1 MIRKIRLT
9 LSELNSMY
17 IKLRTKITRFPTGV
31 DNMGGALQNLMEGG
45 GGLKSIQGV
54 SMGGLKYCGK
64 IPVKEFI
71 L

>member
-31 DNMGGALQNLMEGG
+31 DNMGGALQNLMGGG
-45 GGLKSIQGV
+45 GGLSQYK
-54 SMGGLKYCGK
+54 GGAGGA
-64 IPVKEFI
+64 
-71 L
+71 

>member
-1 MIRKIRLT
+1 
-9 LSELNSMY
+9 MY

-45 GGLKSIQGV
+45 GGLKSIQGG
-54 SMGGLKYCGK
+54 SMGGLKYCRK

-71 L
+71 

>member
-31 DNMGGALQNLMEGG
+31 DNMGGALQNLMGG
-45 GGLKSIQGV
+45 GG
-54 SMGGLKYCGK
+54 GGGWGQKKGGGGGG
-64 IPVKEFI
+64 
-71 L
+71 